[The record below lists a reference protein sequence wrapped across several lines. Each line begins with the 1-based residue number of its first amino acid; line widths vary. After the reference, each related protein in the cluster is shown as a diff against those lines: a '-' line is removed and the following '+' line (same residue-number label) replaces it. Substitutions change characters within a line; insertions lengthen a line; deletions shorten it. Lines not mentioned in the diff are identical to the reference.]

1 MDNEKM
7 FELLEKFYG
16 EFSQFRTET
25 VEGISG
31 LNNRMDGLEDGMVG
45 MGKRMGSIENN
56 VRSLRDITTKIELAI
71 ETEIHP
77 KIQALLDGH
86 VNHSEQLER
95 IEKEVTRQ
103 DEIIMRRIK

>member
-7 FELLEKFYG
+7 FDLLEKFYG
-16 EFSQFRTET
+16 EFNKFQNET
-25 VEGISG
+25 KAE
-31 LNNRMDGLEDGMVG
+31 LAELKD
-45 MGKRMGSIENN
+45 K
-56 VRSLRDITTKIELAI
+56 TTKIELSI
-71 ETEIHP
+71 ETDINP

-86 VNHSEQLER
+86 VNHSEQLSR

>member
-7 FELLEKFYG
+7 FNLLEKFYG
-16 EFSQFRTET
+16 EFHKFQNET
-25 VEGISG
+25 KAELAETKAG
-31 LNNRMDGLEDGMVG
+31 LAELKN
-45 MGKRMGSIENN
+45 
-56 VRSLRDITTKIELAI
+56 ITTKIELAI
-71 ETEIHP
+71 ETDIHP

-86 VNHSEQLER
+86 VNHSEQLSR

>member
-7 FELLEKFYG
+7 FDLLEKFYG
-16 EFSQFRTET
+16 EFNKFQNET
-25 VEGISG
+25 KAE
-31 LNNRMDGLEDGMVG
+31 LAELKN
-45 MGKRMGSIENN
+45 K
-56 VRSLRDITTKIELAI
+56 TTKIELSI
-71 ETEIHP
+71 ETDINP

-86 VNHSEQLER
+86 VNHSEQLSR